1 MKDKELSRR
10 QMRWIQK
17 LVDFN
22 FKIMYRSDKQNIK
35 VNALTRRVDSVSRSF
50 ENERCRY
57 QRTTILTSNRMKIAD
72 LEEKENDESI
82 YRLILEANRIN
93 ENCILLREVVLKG
106 EAQYEGTKLRNCRVQ
121 NEILYRSDLLW
132 VFFDE
137 HLQMKLIRKVH
148 DQSSIDHSGI
158 LRTMKIIRRYYYWS
172 SMWKTIDRYIRNCY
186 ICQRSKA
193 SRNKFN
199 ELLHS
204 LFILEQRWKNIVMNF
219 IIDLSSSKG
228 KNIILTVICRLSK
241 KRHYISCF
249 TDDERITAEKT
260 AELMLQWI
268 YQIHDLLDF
277 IVSNRGSQFI
287 FILWKSLCKRLDINL
302 RLFTVYHSQID
313 DQSERV
319 NQNVER
325 YLRFFCSYMQNDW
338 AKLLFMIEFVDNNAL
353 FSVIFSISF
362 FLNKDFHSRMSFEFD
377 VIEYE
382 SFRERLQ
389 AAKAENIS
397 ENMNKTLKFARESL
411 VKTREQMMKQVNKH
425 RKEVDYEIKSKMFLN
440 ERNIVTARS
449 FKKLDDKMLDSFIN
463 LDLVDSSYKLKLS
476 ESMRVHDVFHSDLL
490 RSAVDDLL
498 PDQKNE
504 SSDSI
509 VINDEDEWE
518 IDDILNS
525 RRYRRRLQYRV
536 KWNDYDN
543 DLNWYNAD
551 GDEFMNAQEVV
562 DDFHIRYSNKSR

>member
-1 MKDKELSRR
+1 
-10 QMRWIQK
+10 
-17 LVDFN
+17 
-22 FKIMYRSDKQNIK
+22 
-35 VNALTRRVDSVSRSF
+35 
-50 ENERCRY
+50 
-57 QRTTILTSNRMKIAD
+57 MKIAD
-72 LEEKENDESI
+72 LEKNIEKSI
-82 YRLILEANRIN
+82 YKQILETN
-93 ENCILLREVVLKG
+93 EIDKNCTLLREVVLKD
-106 EAQYEGTKLRNCRVQ
+106 EAQYEGTKLRDCRVQ
-121 NEILYRSDLLW
+121 NEILYRSNLLW

-137 HLQMKLIRKVH
+137 HLQMKLIREVH
-148 DQSSIDHSGI
+148 DQPSIDHFEI
-158 LRTMKIIRRYYYWS
+158 LRMMKIIRKYYYWS
-172 SMWKTIDRYIRNCY
+172 SMRKTISQYIRNYY
-186 ICQRSKA
+186 ICQRLKT

-204 LFILEQRWKNIVMNF
+204 LLILEQQWKNIVMNF
-219 IIDLSSSKG
+219 IIDLSLSKD
-228 KNIILTVICRLSK
+228 KNVILTVICRLTK

-268 YQIHDLLDF
+268 YRIHDLLDF
-277 IVSNRGSQFI
+277 IVSNQDSQFT

-302 RLFTVYHSQID
+302 RLFTVYHLQIN

-319 NQNVER
+319 NQNIER

-362 FLNKDFHSRMSFEFD
+362 FLNKDFHSCMSFELD
-377 VIEYE
+377 IIEYE

-389 AAKAENIS
+389 MTKVENIS
-397 ENMNKTLKFARESL
+397 EHMNKTLKFARESL
-411 VKTREQMMKQVNKH
+411 VKTQKQIMKQVNKH

-440 ERNIVTARS
+440 KRNIITARS
-449 FKKLDDKMLDSFIN
+449 FKKLDDKMLDSFTN

-476 ESMRVHDVFHSDLL
+476 ESMHVHDVFQSDLL
-490 RSAVDDLL
+490 CSAVDDLL

-504 SSDSI
+504 FSDSI
-509 VINDEDEWE
+509 VINDEDEWK
-518 IDDILNS
+518 IDDILNF
-525 RRYRRRLQYRV
+525 RRYRRRLQYKV

-551 GDEFMNAQEVV
+551 DDEFMNAQKVV
-562 DDFHIRYSNKSR
+562 DDFHIWYSNKSR